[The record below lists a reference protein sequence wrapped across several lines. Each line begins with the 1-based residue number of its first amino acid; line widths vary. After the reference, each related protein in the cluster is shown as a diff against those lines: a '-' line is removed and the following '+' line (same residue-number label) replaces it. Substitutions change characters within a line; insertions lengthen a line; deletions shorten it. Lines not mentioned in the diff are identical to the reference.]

1 MRALVIR
8 GHGDLS
14 QLQLTDVSPPRV
26 ADPGDVLVRVQAAAL
41 NHLDLWTLRGL
52 PGLSLE
58 FPHVLG
64 ADGAGIVAEVGDG
77 VARIAVG
84 DRVMI
89 NPGICCYRCKE
100 CRAGEQSQ
108 CERFALLGEHR
119 SGTLAEYVVVP
130 EHNVLPVPTLPDS
143 LLALSWAEAAAFPLV
158 TLTAWRMLVTRARLQ
173 HGERVFIWGIGGGV
187 SSAALAIAKLK
198 GAFVI
203 VTSSSK
209 RKLEIARRL
218 GADVTLDHTNQD
230 VVREVRQLTGERG
243 VDVVVD
249 NVGEATWDRSLR
261 LLARGGRLVT
271 CGATAGAKAQIDVR
285 RLFWHQW
292 TILGSTMGSAAEFHE
307 IMRLLGHGRL
317 RPVMDATYPLD
328 RAVDAFLR
336 LERGEQLGKI
346 AVEMS

>member
-1 MRALVIR
+1 MLR
-8 GHGDLS
+8 HGDRS
-14 QLQLTDVSPPRV
+14 QLQVADVPPPRV
-26 ADPGDVLVRVQAAAL
+26 IDPGDVLIRIRAAAL

-64 ADGAGIVAEVGDG
+64 ADGAGTVAEVGER
-77 VARIAVG
+77 VARVAVG
-84 DRVMI
+84 DRVLI
-89 NPGICCYRCKE
+89 NPGLSCYRCE
-100 CRAGEQSQ
+100 DCRAGEHSQ

-119 SGTLAEYVVVP
+119 AGTFAEYVVVP
-130 EHNVLPVPTLPDS
+130 EHNVLSVPTLPAS
-143 LLALSWAEAAAFPLV
+143 LPALSWAEAAAFTLV
-158 TLTAWRMLVTRARLQ
+158 TLTAWRMLVTRARVQ
-173 HGERVFIWGIGGGV
+173 CGERVFIWGIGGGV

-203 VTSSSK
+203 VTSSNE

-218 GADVTLDHTNQD
+218 GADVVLNHADQD
-230 VVREVRQLTGERG
+230 VVREVRKLTEERG
-243 VDVVVD
+243 VDVVVE

-271 CGATAGAKAQIDVR
+271 CGATTGAKVQIDVR

-307 IMRLLGHGRL
+307 IVRLLGQGHL

-328 RAVDAFLR
+328 RAVDAFQR
-336 LERGEQLGKI
+336 LERGDQLGKI
-346 AVEMS
+346 AVEMP